1 MPRKP
6 APLSAT
12 NGKCEGAGPAPESRH
27 GAYSVRS
34 SRGLLRRFC
43 AAPFIY
49 AAPTLCWGGG
59 GIEVGGVHPGGAAVR
74 GEWLA
79 VWGWGGGSWMAAK
92 AQGERVATV
101 VGRLGVSPADH
112 HPPVSCSQE

>member
-59 GIEVGGVHPGGAAVR
+59 GIEVGGVHRRRGSARRVAGGLGLGRGQLDGGEGTGGESSDRGGAA
-74 GEWLA
+74 
-79 VWGWGGGSWMAAK
+79 
-92 AQGERVATV
+92 
-101 VGRLGVSPADH
+101 GRFPG
-112 HPPVSCSQE
+112 